1 MNNTALK
8 ELLLKMADDALIIGH
23 RNSEW
28 TGIGPML
35 EEDLAFSSMAQD
47 KIGHALALYKIMHE
61 ELAAEK
67 PNEIAFMRTET
78 LFKCCQLVELP
89 IGAYDFSLARH
100 FLFDH
105 AEAIRYEMLA
115 HSSFKPLAQLAKKIK
130 GEIKYHTMHADIF
143 LKQLANGNE
152 ESKARMQSAIDFAWP
167 YALGVF
173 ENGDF
178 EEQLIAENI
187 FEGEKELKSRWLEKI
202 KAVVESAGLK
212 LPPVDESKIKYGGRK
227 GLHSE
232 YLKPLLDE
240 MCEVVR
246 AEPEAEW

>member
-1 MNNTALK
+1 MNNAAVK
-8 ELLLKMADDALIIGH
+8 ELLYKMADDALIIGH

-47 KIGHALALYKIMHE
+47 KIGHALALYKILHE
-61 ELAAEK
+61 VLAEETPDK
-67 PNEIAFMRTET
+67 IAFMRIET
-78 LFKCCQLVELP
+78 QFKCCQFVELP
-89 IGAYDFSLARH
+89 IGGYDFSLVRH
-100 FLFDH
+100 FFFDH

-115 HSSFKPLAQLAKKIK
+115 HSSFTQLAQLAKKIK
-130 GEIKYHTMHADIF
+130 GEIKYHTMHADVF
-143 LKQLANGNE
+143 LKQLADGNE
-152 ESKARMQSAIDFAWP
+152 ESKARMQSAINFAWP
-167 YALGVF
+167 YALGIF
-173 ENGDF
+173 ENGDY
-178 EEQLIAENI
+178 EEQLIDENI
-187 FEGEKELKSRWLEKI
+187 FEGEEELKSRWLENI
-202 KAVVESAGLK
+202 KAIVESAGLK

-246 AEPEAEW
+246 IEPEAEW